1 MRAAENSKGPEHL
14 GVPSKGFSLIELM
27 IVVAIILIIAGIAI
41 PNFLR
46 AKMQAH
52 ESAAAQNLRAITTAE
67 VIYSTTYNMGF
78 SNSLAQL
85 SGTSVIADPNNAG
98 LIDSVLASTIK
109 GGYVYTYTVL
119 ATDGQGHAVS
129 YSCNADPQT
138 AGVTG
143 QRHFY
148 SDQSAIIRSNNTATA
163 GPSDP
168 PIQ

>member
-1 MRAAENSKGPEHL
+1 MRAPENRKGPEQL
-14 GVPSKGFSLIELM
+14 GVSSKGFSLIELV
-27 IVVAIILIIAGIAI
+27 IVVAIILIVAAIAI

-52 ESAAAQNLRAITTAE
+52 ESAAAQNLRTITTAE
-67 VIYSTTYNMGF
+67 VIYSTTYNIGF
-78 SNSLAQL
+78 SNSLTQL

-119 ATDGQGHAVS
+119 TTDGQGNVIS

-138 AGVTG
+138 AGVSG

-148 SDQSAIIRSNNTATA
+148 TDQSAIIRSNEATTA
-163 GPSDP
+163 GPSDS